1 MAPQIRRP
9 GRGQPNHQRNTR
21 ALLTGYLLSQL
32 VGDKRYRDFAD
43 AAAELPNTSLP
54 AADGREISEL
64 DRVQSLLK

>member
-1 MAPQIRRP
+1 M
-9 GRGQPNHQRNTR
+9 
-21 ALLTGYLLSQL
+21 TGYLLYQL